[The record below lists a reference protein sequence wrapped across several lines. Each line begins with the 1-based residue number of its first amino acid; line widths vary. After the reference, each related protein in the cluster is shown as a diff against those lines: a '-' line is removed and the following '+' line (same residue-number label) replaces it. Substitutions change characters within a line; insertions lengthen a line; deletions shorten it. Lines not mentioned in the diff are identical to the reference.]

1 MIRATPHLLSRVA
14 SSVYW
19 MARYIERAE
28 NVARFITVNMHLQLD
43 MPLVPAHQWQPL
55 IDTSGDSKT
64 FAKRYGEATQDN
76 VIQFLTADR
85 NNPNSIVSCL
95 RAARENARS
104 VRETISTGMWEQI
117 NSIYLHVQ
125 RQQTM
130 LARDSLPEILR
141 SIRLGCLLVQGITD
155 ATMSHTAAWQF
166 LILGR
171 MLERADKTSRI
182 LDVKYFILLP
192 APTVVG
198 TPYDDLHWAAVL
210 KSVGGFEMYRKTHGH
225 IDPYDIVD
233 FLVMDR
239 DFPRSIHHCINRA
252 DGCLHAITGSPN
264 GSYRNAS
271 ERWMGLLRS
280 ELDFT
285 SVDQIMRDGLHEYL
299 DLLQVKMNNIGD
311 LLQNDFFDL
320 RPAVA
325 SPAPAPTQTP
335 VAGNRGAAPRGGLR
349 I

>member
-1 MIRATPHLLSRVA
+1 MIREAPHLLSRVA
-14 SSVYW
+14 NSVYW

-43 MPLVPAHQWQPL
+43 LPLVPAHQWQPL
-55 IDTSGDSKT
+55 VDTSGDSEA
-64 FAKRYGEATQDN
+64 FAERYGEATQDN

-104 VRETISTGMWEQI
+104 IRETISTGMWEQI
-117 NSIYLHVQ
+117 NSIYLQVQ
-125 RQQTM
+125 RQQSM
-130 LARDSLPEILR
+130 LDRESLSEVLR

-155 ATMSHTAAWQF
+155 ATMSRTAAWQF
-166 LILGR
+166 LVLGR

-192 APTVVG
+192 TPTGVG

-210 KSVGGFEMYRKTHGH
+210 KSVGGFEMYRRTHGR
-225 IDPYDIVD
+225 IDPRDIAD

-252 DGCLHAITGSPN
+252 DECLHAITGSPG
-264 GSYRNAS
+264 GSYHCAS
-271 ERWMGLLRS
+271 ERWMGLLRA

-285 SVDQIMRDGLHEYL
+285 SLDQIIRDGLHEYL
-299 DLLQVKMNNIGD
+299 DLLQAKMNTIAD
-311 LLQNDFFDL
+311 SLQSDFFYL

-325 SPAPAPTQTP
+325 DPVPAPTQTP
-335 VAGNRGAAPRGGLR
+335 VAGGGGAAPRGGLR